1 MHVTNSIAIILLRIS
16 YFSTFQAGTQNQ
28 HLPQVHQESK
38 ESKHTTH
45 RSRIT
50 STMSWGTGSPP
61 GAMKERLEFDL
72 TQLFNLQSQY
82 RNFTMYMNMHPLETK
97 VKSTSSTPEISLKE
111 RSIYDVS
118 EIKNHWRPE
127 DENND
132 KEAKRKAE
140 LIAIYDLSKF
150 PFTNSNASNN
160 CKDNAENRVGMKALL
175 EKLMKEELERLV
187 NTAVETFDQ
196 VYLGCDRCK
205 QTHLKCMT
213 PAITSMF
220 VAMHM
225 EMRQADPANVT
236 QSMADSWMRTFEKV
250 KVEYHREFAQGE
262 GACDKIVEAKREL
275 KETWVCT
282 LFYVTSFAR
291 KALQG
296 TVQLFC
302 SKI

>member
-1 MHVTNSIAIILLRIS
+1 
-16 YFSTFQAGTQNQ
+16 
-28 HLPQVHQESK
+28 
-38 ESKHTTH
+38 
-45 RSRIT
+45 
-50 STMSWGTGSPP
+50 MSWGTGSLP

-72 TQLFNLQSQY
+72 TLLFNLQSQY

-118 EIKNHWRPE
+118 EIKNRWRPE

-132 KEAKRKAE
+132 KEAEKKVE
-140 LIAIYDLSKF
+140 LIAIYDPFKF
-150 PFTNSNASNN
+150 PVTNSNASNN
-160 CKDNAENRVGMKALL
+160 CKDNAENRASMRVLL

-187 NTAVETFDQ
+187 ITAVENFDQ
-196 VYLGCDRCK
+196 AYLNCDRCK

-220 VAMHM
+220 VDMHM

-236 QSMADSWMRTFEKV
+236 QWMADSWMRTFEKV
-250 KVEYHREFAQGE
+250 NVAYHVEFADGG

-291 KALQG
+291 KALLSYG
-296 TVQLFC
+296 TISLLQDVMLTLILCRFGIGRGRIC
-302 SKI
+302 YGVLNREVAERFLPVIY

>member
-1 MHVTNSIAIILLRIS
+1 
-16 YFSTFQAGTQNQ
+16 
-28 HLPQVHQESK
+28 
-38 ESKHTTH
+38 
-45 RSRIT
+45 
-50 STMSWGTGSPP
+50 MSWGTDSPP

-118 EIKNHWRPE
+118 EIKDRWRPE
-127 DENND
+127 DETND
-132 KEAKRKAE
+132 KEVKKNGG
-140 LIAIYDLSKF
+140 LIAIYDPSKF
-150 PFTNSNASNN
+150 PVTNSNASNN
-160 CKDNAENRVGMKALL
+160 CKDNAENRAGMKVLL

-187 NTAVETFDQ
+187 NTAVENFDQ
-196 VYLGCDRCK
+196 AYLNCDRCK

-220 VAMHM
+220 VDMHM

-236 QSMADSWMRTFEKV
+236 QWMADSWMSTFEKV
-250 KVEYHREFAQGE
+250 KVAYRGEFADGG

-282 LFYVTSFAR
+282 LFYVTWFAR
-291 KALQG
+291 KALQV